1 MHERAREILLLQ
13 RRLRAHSAVRIP
25 HTRVFCDKR
34 NNRIARLPA
43 SAHFPAMTAAAVVR
57 RPGGWRPSRRADR
70 VVVTRR
76 SLQGSGID
84 DGSRFGKLFISIL
97 TFLMGG
103 HTFLLLQVSVAAKGL
118 QQEHTTGIAVVRLLS
133 MIICLHHVF
142 LFYLLKLLS
151 LLQAFMSYILM
162 LYYFMSYI
170 LMLYYFMSFILM
182 LYYKCYITK

>member
-1 MHERAREILLLQ
+1 MHEQTREILLLQ
-13 RRLRAHSAVRIP
+13 RRLSAHCAVRIS
-25 HTRVFCDKR
+25 HTCVFCDNI
-34 NNRIARLPA
+34 NNRIARVPA
-43 SAHFPAMTAAAVVR
+43 SAHFPAMTTAAVVR
-57 RPGGWRPSRRADR
+57 RPGGCGPSHRAYR

-76 SLQGSGID
+76 SQQGSRID
-84 DGSRFGKLFISIL
+84 DGSRFGKLFISFL

-118 QQEHTTGIAVVRLLS
+118 WQEQTTGIAADCLLS
-133 MIICLHHVF
+133 MVICLHHVF

-170 LMLYYFMSFILM
+170 LMLYY
-182 LYYKCYITK
+182 KCYITK